1 MEYEI
6 AQKLCFWFRNDAF
19 HPNLYIFNQ
28 KFDFFLQNPYSSE
41 INPDFFTLSNI
52 GKSPICSTL
61 TFNIFLMTSKSDEK
75 WFLDFVSVNNA
86 GWYSRNVANMG

>member
-61 TFNIFLMTSKSDEK
+61 TFNIFFDDTFQLAWHMPHVWRHK
-75 WFLDFVSVNNA
+75 WRKMIYGICF
-86 GWYSRNVANMG
+86 RK